1 MIAYLNG
8 TIHKK
13 LPDSLIVNTNG
24 VGYEVR
30 VNKNFYTEC
39 EERDAIEIYI
49 HTAVREDNISLYGF
63 ASIDELNM
71 FKLLIS
77 VSGVGPKSAL
87 EILNNPLSSLKYA
100 ISNGESALI
109 VKTKGIGAKTADRI
123 IIDLKG
129 KIDTIEKPENY
140 SVNQKINDDVL
151 NALINL
157 GYKRHHIMS
166 ALKNI
171 PEGISDTEQIIRYFL
186 QNA

>member
-8 TIHKK
+8 TIQKK
-13 LPDSLIVNTNG
+13 LLGAIIVNTDG
-24 VGYEVR
+24 VGYLVHT
-30 VNKNFYTEC
+30 NKNFYSEC
-39 EERDAIEIYI
+39 EESDPVELYI
-49 HTAVREDNISLYGF
+49 HTAVREDDISLYGF

-100 ISNGESALI
+100 IVKGESELI
-109 VKTKGIGAKTADRI
+109 VKTKGIGAKTAGRI

-129 KIDTIEKPENY
+129 KIDTVEKPENY
-140 SVNQKINDDVL
+140 KSDPEIDNDAL

-157 GYKRHHIMS
+157 GYKRHHIVS

-171 PEGISDTEQIIRYFL
+171 PEEISETEEIIRYFL